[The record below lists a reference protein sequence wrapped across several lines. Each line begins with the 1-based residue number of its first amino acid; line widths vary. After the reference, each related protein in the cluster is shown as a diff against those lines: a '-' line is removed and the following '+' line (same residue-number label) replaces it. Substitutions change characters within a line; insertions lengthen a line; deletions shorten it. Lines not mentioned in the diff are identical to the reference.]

1 MFHVAELPS
10 SAGFRRKERERGIA
24 GEWIMF
30 TSERH
35 AQGSVVAMD
44 TAQVDWSAS
53 VMRDTTVSKKKKTVY
68 WKKMFFYRKDPCL
81 VCRNLILKHFLY
93 IPFHLFNQQV
103 MTAPSQAQSCQAPS
117 KITLNLVRCL
127 QRVGSLSTAVEWAAA
142 VGSCP
147 LMLTETRSTLV
158 AVS

>member
-1 MFHVAELPS
+1 MQAAPPSTQHGHGSRSSCQTTSPQELPS

-53 VMRDTTVSKKKKTVY
+53 VMRDTTKKLNVSPRQH
-68 WKKMFFYRKDPCL
+68 FFSVSHSLFLSPVRSCL
-81 VCRNLILKHFLY
+81 CCKSAAWHK
-93 IPFHLFNQQV
+93 Q
-103 MTAPSQAQSCQAPS
+103 TAA
-117 KITLNLVRCL
+117 T
-127 QRVGSLSTAVEWAAA
+127 
-142 VGSCP
+142 
-147 LMLTETRSTLV
+147 
-158 AVS
+158 